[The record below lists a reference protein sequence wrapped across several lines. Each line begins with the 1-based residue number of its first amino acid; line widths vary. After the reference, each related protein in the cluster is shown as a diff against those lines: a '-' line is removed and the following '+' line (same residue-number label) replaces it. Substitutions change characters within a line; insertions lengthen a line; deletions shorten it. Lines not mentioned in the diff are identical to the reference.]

1 MIPENLITISEA
13 SQRLGVSRVAL
24 WNWRKAGKGPPVVM
38 IGKRPHYDATDV
50 EAFAAQRLAAG
61 RKSAAPAE

>member
-1 MIPENLITISEA
+1 MTLENLIPPKEA
-13 SQRLGVSRVAL
+13 AERLGVSRVAL
-24 WNWRKAGKGPPVVM
+24 WKWRKAGKGPAVTM
-38 IGKRPHYDATDV
+38 IGTRAHYDMVEV

>member
-1 MIPENLITISEA
+1 
-13 SQRLGVSRVAL
+13 
-24 WNWRKAGKGPPVVM
+24 M

>member
-1 MIPENLITISEA
+1 MIPENIITINEA
-13 SQRLGVSRVAL
+13 AQRLGVSRVAL
-24 WNWRKAGKGPPVVM
+24 WNWRKAGKGPAPVM
-38 IGKRPHYDATDV
+38 IGNRPHYDATDV